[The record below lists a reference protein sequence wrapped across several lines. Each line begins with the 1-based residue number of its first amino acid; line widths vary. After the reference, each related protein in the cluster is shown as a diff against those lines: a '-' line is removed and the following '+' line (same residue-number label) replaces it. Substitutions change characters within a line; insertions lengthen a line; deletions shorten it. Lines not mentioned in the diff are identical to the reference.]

1 LENINLFFDQKGKI
15 WDIERFSANVFG
27 GNLNGSARIDL
38 SAGFD
43 YRAGILIKGLSLER
57 LCNGI
62 EPIKGF
68 ISGKVDGIASFKSS
82 GFDISHLIGM
92 VDLWTYSAKNEK
104 TMISKEFLQ
113 KVGGPSLKAYLKDR
127 PFDKGVLGLYLK
139 DGYLIFRDLEISNRN
154 FLGIT
159 DLSIK
164 VAPVSNRIA
173 IDHLLWT
180 VAEAAERAK
189 KK

>member
-1 LENINLFFDQKGKI
+1 
-15 WDIERFSANVFG
+15 
-27 GNLNGSARIDL
+27 
-38 SAGFD
+38 
-43 YRAGILIKGLSLER
+43 
-57 LCNGI
+57 
-62 EPIKGF
+62 
-68 ISGKVDGIASFKSS
+68 
-82 GFDISHLIGM
+82 M
-92 VDLWTYSAKNEK
+92 MDLWTYSAKDER

-113 KVGGPSLKAYLKDR
+113 KVGGPSLKAYLRDR

-173 IDHLLWT
+173 IDYLLWT